1 MREELA
7 PGGEVAAL
15 RYRFLLEGR
24 LSAVVVAAFP
34 ELAVMDAE
42 MDATETEMTGDLHD
56 YAELRG
62 ILARFDDFGVTVLE
76 MSRIAA

>member
-1 MREELA
+1 M
-7 PGGEVAAL
+7 AAL